1 MARIKHPYGMPMDQS
16 CTLGVDG
23 GGTRCRVRLR
33 DAAGRLL
40 GEAEG
45 GLANVY
51 QDFEGALRSIV
62 ETARAACAAARL
74 GEEATRECRAGLG
87 LAGVTDSARADAVAR
102 AGLPFAAV
110 TVDNDAVIACLGA
123 HAAGDGGIVIS
134 GTGSAGLALVGGRRH
149 AIGGWGF
156 ALGDD
161 GSGAMIGR
169 AGLRRAILAHDGL
182 AAPTPLTDALLA
194 AFPGVP
200 AMVDWAR
207 SALSRDYG
215 RFAPQVFEAARAG
228 DPHGRAILVEAALA
242 LGAMVEN
249 LVAAGAPRVALVGS
263 VARALASD
271 LPDTAR
277 RHLAEPL
284 ADPLDGAILLAGG
297 RVEGLA
303 LRGGAPA

>member
-1 MARIKHPYGMPMDQS
+1 MDQA

-23 GGTRCRVRLR
+23 GGTRCRARLR
-33 DAAGRLL
+33 DAQGRLL

-62 ETARAACAAARL
+62 ETARAACRAAGL
-74 GEEATRECRAGLG
+74 PEDATALCRAGLG
-87 LAGVTDSARADAVAR
+87 LAGVTDPARGEAVAR
-102 AGLPFAAV
+102 AGLPFASVA
-110 TVDNDAVIACLGA
+110 VDNDAVIACLGA
-123 HAAGDGGIVIS
+123 HAGGDGGIVIA

-182 AAPTPLTDALLA
+182 AARTALTDALLA
-194 AFPGVP
+194 AFADVP

-207 SALSRDYG
+207 TALSRDYG
-215 RFAPQVFEAARAG
+215 RFAPQVFAAARDG
-228 DPHGRAILVEAALA
+228 DPHGRAILAEAAA
-242 LGAMVEN
+242 AIGAMVET
-249 LVAAGAPRVALVGS
+249 LVAAGAPRVVLVGS
-263 VARALASD
+263 VAKALAED
-271 LPDTAR
+271 LPSGAR
-277 RHLAEPL
+277 AHLSKAL

-297 RVEGLA
+297 AVAGLA
-303 LRGGAPA
+303 LRGEAPA

>member
-1 MARIKHPYGMPMDQS
+1 MDQPI
-16 CTLGVDG
+16 TLGVDG
-23 GGTRCRVRLR
+23 GGTRCRARLR
-33 DAAGRLL
+33 DGAGRLL

-51 QDFEGALRSIV
+51 QDFEGALRSIA
-62 ETARAACAAARL
+62 ETARAACAAAGL
-74 GEEATRECRAGLG
+74 PEDATRTFRAGLG
-87 LAGVTDSARADAVAR
+87 LAGVTDPARADAVAR
-102 AGLPFAAV
+102 AGLPFSSV

-123 HAAGDGGIVIS
+123 HAGGDGGIVIS

-182 AAPTPLTDALLA
+182 AANTPLTDSLLA
-194 AFPGVP
+194 AFADVP

-207 SALSRDYG
+207 TALSRDYG

-228 DPHGRAILVEAALA
+228 DPHGRAIIDEAALA
-242 LGAMVEN
+242 IAAMVAN
-249 LVAAGAPRVALVGS
+249 LVAAGAPRVVLVGS
-263 VARALASD
+263 VARALEGD
-271 LPDTAR
+271 LPAYAR
-277 RHLAEPL
+277 ARLAAPL

-303 LRGGAPA
+303 LRGGEPA